1 MNQIEKHGDIIQ
13 VLSSQQHD
21 ARQARVQ
28 YMRDYKLMLEQAI
41 SRASKASTQQIK
53 VMGTMKHI
61 NENPIVNGI

>member
-1 MNQIEKHGDIIQ
+1 
-13 VLSSQQHD
+13 
-21 ARQARVQ
+21 
-28 YMRDYKLMLEQAI
+28 MRDYKLMLEQAI